1 MNVSLYQAAAAMDA
15 SSRWQE
21 AVSENLAEVSRP
33 GFKKHEISFLSMIAG
48 KMERPVESI
57 VTTTNAAGDKV
68 QSSVLGEKAFQLPK
82 IFLSLSNILSMHFP
96 HHSIINDFLHEVN
109 LLFLSHLTI

>member
-1 MNVSLYQAAAAMDA
+1 MDA

-57 VTTTNAAGDKV
+57 VTTTNTAGDKV
-68 QSSVLGEKAFQLPK
+68 ESSVLGEKAFQLPK
-82 IFLSLSNILSMHFP
+82 AKLMTN
-96 HHSIINDFLHEVN
+96 
-109 LLFLSHLTI
+109 